1 MVRPRSQSV
10 AHISVLLGII
20 FALAGAGYIFK
31 AWDLLLSS
39 GGVVAGAGY
48 TDIHAGLPGM
58 RIMMVIGWALGAL
71 LIANGFWRRRW
82 RWPLYGI
89 GGWVVALIV
98 VRVIFPALVQSLVV
112 SPNQQAKES
121 PYIAYNIA
129 ATRSAYGL
137 DKINQT
143 QYPLTGDLNTAKL
156 VVNSATIRNI
166 RLWDQ
171 NTLLTSY
178 GQLQQLRPYYKFT
191 TVGVDRYDVN
201 GVYRETM
208 LAPRELNIAGLP
220 SQSQTWVNQHTTYTH
235 GFGAV
240 VSAVNQVASDGS
252 PDFLVQDV
260 PPTSSAP
267 DLHDHPAAHLLR
279 PARHQLHA
287 GRHQDG
293 RVRLSQRAGEL
304 PLHRQRRHPHQL
316 VLQPPRLLGALRH
329 DPLLHEQRDRSPAA
343 ASSCATTS
351 CSACT
356 PRRPS

>member
-1 MVRPRSQSV
+1 M
-10 AHISVLLGII
+10 
-20 FALAGAGYIFK
+20 
-31 AWDLLLSS
+31 
-39 GGVVAGAGY
+39 VAGAGY
-48 TDIHAGLPGM
+48 TDIHAALPGM

-178 GQLQQLRPYYKFT
+178 GQLQQLRPYYEFT

-220 SQSQTWVNQHTTYTH
+220 SQSQTWVNQHRPTLT
-235 GFGAV
+235 
-240 VSAVNQVASDGS
+240 ASGPSSRRSTRS
-252 PDFLVQDV
+252 PRTARPTSWCRTCRRPRV
-260 PPTSSAP
+260 PPTSKSRSRASTTACSAP
-267 DLHDHPAAHLLR
+267 TTRWSTPRR
-279 PARHQLHA
+279 PSSTIPT
-287 GRHQDG
+287 GRSNYHYTG
-293 RVRLSQRAGEL
+293 SGGIPINSFFNRLAFSVRFGTIRFFTSNAI
-304 PLHRQRRHPHQL
+304 
-316 VLQPPRLLGALRH
+316 
-329 DPLLHEQRDRSPAA
+329 DSPAA

-351 CSACT
+351 CRDCT